1 MLTKYI
7 FSKLIILKGEIGKT
21 LSFMYWFYEITNIKD
36 HLFLVRR
43 TYNYER
49 REYLLIATW
58 TIFQYIKDWIKAI
71 DSREPGVVL
80 LEYPPMWQQLRCTF
94 DDIVSK

>member
-49 REYLLIATW
+49 REYLLIAT
-58 TIFQYIKDWIKAI
+58 
-71 DSREPGVVL
+71 
-80 LEYPPMWQQLRCTF
+80 
-94 DDIVSK
+94 